1 VAWLALR
8 EATQP
13 GAGGAQDLLAAL
25 AAEAALEPRDRGL
38 AFEIMQ
44 GVWRHRRLLD
54 LALARL
60 EGFEKAAPAPEV
72 ADLLRIGAVQHF
84 LLDRLPPHAVVHE
97 TVAVA
102 GRHLGPHRVGFVN
115 AAMQRLLAQY
125 PGRTADW
132 AALAEGQS
140 PEVRYSL
147 PGWIVR
153 LLKREMGADGLSA
166 ACEAIN
172 RPLPLYVRANPP
184 FASPADVLA
193 GLTAEGV
200 VARLRPDLAPW
211 CLEVEAPV
219 GVLIETRPFRDGEI
233 LIQDASAQIVAAFA
247 GARPGQTVVDYCA
260 APGGKTTALVS
271 AMHGQGRLL
280 ACDTSADRIL
290 RLEENLMRLG
300 VGGFVG
306 VRQLADS
313 DGDPEALLR
322 LPVLAGGAVGTDGVG
337 RAAGA
342 GEAGGTGGAD
352 LVLVDAPCS
361 GLGTLRRHPEIRWRL
376 ARADLERLAARQGT
390 ILDRAARLVRPGG
403 RLVYATCSVASEENR
418 QVVAA
423 FLERQTGAFE
433 VEIGTLAEGVPERLV
448 EPDGWLRTLPGRDET
463 DSVGAVRL
471 RRKA

>member
-1 VAWLALR
+1 MSPVRSESEIIVGLGPRDVAWLALR
-8 EATQP
+8 DAAQLHAGSAQEA
-13 GAGGAQDLLAAL
+13 LAAR

-72 ADLLRIGAVQHF
+72 ADLLRVGAVQHF

-102 GRHLGPHRVGFVN
+102 GRHLGVHRVGFVN
-115 AAMQRLLAQY
+115 AALQRLLAQF
-125 PGRTADW
+125 PGRAADW
-132 AALAEGQS
+132 ATLAEGQP

-153 LLKREMGADGLSA
+153 LLKREIKPAGLGAA
-166 ACEAIN
+166 FEAIN

-184 FASPADVLA
+184 FASPAAVLD

-200 VARLRPDLAPW
+200 AARLRPELAPW
-211 CLEVEAPV
+211 CLEVDAPV
-219 GVLIETRPFRDGEI
+219 GVLIESRPFRNGEL
-233 LIQDASAQIVAAFA
+233 LIQDASAQIVSAFA
-247 GARPGQTVVDYCA
+247 DARPGQTVVDYCA
-260 APGGKTTALVS
+260 APGGKATALVS
-271 AMHGQGRLL
+271 AMRGQGRLL

-306 VRQLADS
+306 IRQLADS
-313 DGDPEALLR
+313 DEDPDALLR
-322 LPVLAGGAVGTDGVG
+322 LPLLA
-337 RAAGA
+337 
-342 GEAGGTGGAD
+342 GGAD

-376 ARADLERLAARQGT
+376 ARVNLERLAARQGK
-390 ILDRAARLVRPGG
+390 ILDRAARLVHPGG
-403 RLVYATCSVASEENR
+403 RLVYATCSLAAEENR

-423 FLERQTGAFE
+423 FLDRQAGAFE
-433 VEIGTLAEGVPERLV
+433 VETGDLPEGFAAHLV
-448 EPDGWLRTLPGRDET
+448 ESDGWLRTLPGRDEM

-471 RRKA
+471 RRAV